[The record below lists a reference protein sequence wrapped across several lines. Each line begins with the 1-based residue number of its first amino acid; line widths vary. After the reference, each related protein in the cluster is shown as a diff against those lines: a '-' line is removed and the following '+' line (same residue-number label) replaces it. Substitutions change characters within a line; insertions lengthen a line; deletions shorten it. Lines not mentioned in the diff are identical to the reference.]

1 MKFLFPLLGL
11 VAAGTVLAQDKPNPV
26 IPSSYDAALAQ
37 RLGADERG
45 MKAYILVVLK
55 TGPKADSP
63 KEELSKLFAGHM
75 ANIRRLVSDGKLV
88 VAGPMEP
95 NDRHYEGI
103 FIFNVKTAKEADA
116 LLATDPAVAGGAL
129 AYETYGW
136 YGSAALQETVAI
148 HSRIDKTSH

>member
-1 MKFLFPLLGL
+1 MKFLFLLLSLCTASAVFG
-11 VAAGTVLAQDKPNPV
+11 QDKPIPV
-26 IPSSYDAALAQ
+26 IPPSYDEALAK

-55 TGPKADSP
+55 TGPKANSP
-63 KEELSKLFAGHM
+63 KEELTKLFAGHM
-75 ANIRRLVSDGKLV
+75 ANIRRLVSEGKLV

-129 AYETYGW
+129 AFETYAW